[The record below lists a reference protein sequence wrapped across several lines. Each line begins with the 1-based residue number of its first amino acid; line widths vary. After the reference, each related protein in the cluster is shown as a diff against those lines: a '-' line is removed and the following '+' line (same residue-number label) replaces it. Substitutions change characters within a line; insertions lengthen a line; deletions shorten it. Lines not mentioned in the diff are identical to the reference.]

1 MTPTGIL
8 ILCLFFGLPA
18 IGGMWSVLM
27 QTAKR
32 RHQLRMQRLQLLQE
46 ALRHPQLDEGTRR
59 RVLEVLGSEH
69 PRLPMAVLLRAG
81 YIAFLCI
88 AWLMFFAGG
97 VAWILSEVQN
107 WGWREEEPA
116 MVATIAGFA
125 LLTLPM
131 AVRELLRR
139 ERSATATRP

>member
-1 MTPTGIL
+1 MTTTGIF
-8 ILCLFFGLPA
+8 ILCLVFGLPA
-18 IGGMWSVLM
+18 IGGLWSVLM
-27 QTAKR
+27 QAAKR

-59 RVLEVLGSEH
+59 RVLEVLGSEQ
-69 PRLPMAVLLRAG
+69 PRLPMAVLVRAG
-81 YIAFLCI
+81 YIGFLCI

-97 VAWILSEVQN
+97 VAWILSELQN
-107 WGWREEEPA
+107 WSWRDQEA
-116 MVATIAGFA
+116 AIFATVAGFA